1 MYKVGDIVDVL
12 PYSLVKSGKIADM
25 GIPQDVWEEAYYTNP
40 HTIYHVNNGCFVLE
54 DDIWFWN
61 KMQIKKSE
69 NMKLDI
75 DLSDFV

>member
-12 PYSLVKSGKIADM
+12 PYSLVENGKFTAV
-25 GIPQDVWEEAYYTNP
+25 GIPKDVWEQTYCSNP
-40 HTIYHVNNGCFVLE
+40 HTISYVYKGCFCLE
-54 DDIWFWN
+54 DGIWYWN
-61 KMQIKKSE
+61 TKQVKKSK